1 VLPGTPALS
10 HIRGATLLLPA
21 SPYNACDV
29 IYDLHSHSTASDG
42 SLEPDALLV
51 LAAECG
57 VDALAITD
65 HDTLSAFDRV
75 DTSVSATR
83 LIPGIEFSTTWRKC
97 GVHIV
102 GLDVDPACA
111 TLRGGVH
118 RQQQSRQKRARLI
131 AQKLRSK
138 GLPDMLDDVLQIAEG
153 EPVGRPHFA
162 EHLVRAGIAKD
173 TRTAF
178 RKYLGDGKP
187 GDVRRY
193 WASLPEVV
201 GWIVGAG
208 GTAVLAHPA
217 KYRLTKTKL
226 RALATD
232 FRAAGGAAIEV
243 VCGQQAVNTTAH
255 LARLA
260 NELDLA
266 ASCGSDFHH
275 ASNSWSRPGRFPPLP
290 NNVRP
295 VWTTWQTHSR

>member
-1 VLPGTPALS
+1 M
-10 HIRGATLLLPA
+10 
-21 SPYNACDV
+21 

-65 HDTLSAFDRV
+65 HDTLSGFDRV
-75 DTSVSATR
+75 DISVSRTR
-83 LIPGIEFSTTWRKC
+83 LIPGIEFSTTWRKY

-102 GLDVDPACA
+102 GLNVDPACA
-111 TLRGGVH
+111 ALRGGVH
-118 RQQQSRQKRARLI
+118 RQQQSRHERARLI

-138 GLPDMLDDVLQIAEG
+138 GLPDMLDDVLQIAGG

-162 EHLVRAGIAKD
+162 EHLVRAGIVKD
-173 TRTAF
+173 TRAAF
-178 RKYLGDGKP
+178 RKYLGAGKP
-187 GDVRRY
+187 GDVRRC

-217 KYRLTKTKL
+217 KYGLTKTKL

-232 FRAAGGAAIEV
+232 FRAAGGEAIEV
-243 VCGQQAVNTTAH
+243 VCGQQSANTTAH

-275 ASNSWSRPGRFPPLP
+275 GDNAWSRPGRFPPLP
-290 NNVRP
+290 QGVRP
-295 VWTTWQTHSR
+295 VWTTWQTYSR